1 MVGFY
6 DIWEREN
13 RGGRSGGE
21 QSEKETFAWE
31 LINLI
36 WLITCSFHTS
46 EVGAKAEAF
55 LGSLKFPT
63 LPFYTYNLFM
73 ITWYDFQLRTHQ
85 SILPTILYLTSF
97 RPTPSLL
104 TSINLNPIGYLTMY
118 PSYVLISSLSLISLT
133 LIQPSHRWNSHLLDK
148 IYGVFDSRNV
158 RLSLIIGLWRC
169 MIMIW
174 NIKYAMLSLFGLF
187 GWNERFWCLI
197 DKMQD
202 HLKAYFY

>member
-104 TSINLNPIGYLTMY
+104 TSINLNPIGHLTMY
-118 PSYVLISSLSLISLT
+118 PSYVLISSLSLISLSNPT
-133 LIQPSHRWNSHLLDK
+133 FPPVEFASPGQNLWCVWFEKCKIIFNHRIVTMYDYDMKYQICYVISLWFVWLKWKVL
-148 IYGVFDSRNV
+148 VFD
-158 RLSLIIGLWRC
+158 W
-169 MIMIW
+169 
-174 NIKYAMLSLFGLF
+174 
-187 GWNERFWCLI
+187 
-197 DKMQD
+197 
-202 HLKAYFY
+202 